1 MPFRLIVI
9 FALAL
14 SNAAFA
20 EQSAD
25 STGDFWTDLGQVYGA
40 ATTFRNYK
48 DICAELFAEYK
59 KPNDD
64 AYAAWRAKNLKFL
77 QEIEKYRLAA
87 AWKEAKGDQKKYV
100 SGLAEWDAGMDGYK
114 DVVRK
119 QFKSAGREQSQRIC
133 SQQYPRLLLSD
144 QANLEYFYAEQ
155 VATIRRGPQGK

>member
-1 MPFRLIVI
+1 MPSRLIAI

-14 SNAAFA
+14 STAAYA

-25 STGDFWTDLGQVYGA
+25 STGDFWMDLGQVYGA
-40 ATTFRNYK
+40 ASTYRAYK

-64 AYAAWRAKNLKFL
+64 VYAAWRAKNLKFL

-100 SGLAEWDAGMDGYK
+100 NDLAKFDAGMDRYK
-114 DVVRK
+114 DVVRE
-119 QFKSAGREQSQRIC
+119 QFKNAGREKSQRVC
-133 SQQYPRLLLSD
+133 SQYPRHLLTD
-144 QANLEYFYAEQ
+144 AANLEYFYAEQ
-155 VATIRRGPQGK
+155 VATIRRGPQGT